1 MTLKK
6 IHYQGFRN
14 LADTELVFA
23 EAFNFIIGD
32 NGAGKTNL
40 LEAIYYVGLASSFR
54 AKEEKHLICRTSDH
68 LRVDAETDGKN
79 AAVYL
84 DSDRKK
90 LTLGGNDVQRLSD
103 YIGWLGITLLSIED
117 IWLIR
122 GAPARRRS
130 FLDWMIAKM
139 SPRYCGALTE
149 YKKIIRQR
157 NRALQIA
164 NETGKHDVLDVFDEQ
179 MIQTGNDI
187 YAMREDYMPQI
198 KEHTARSATA
208 LGLKKFDVSYAS
220 SCHDMRMDR
229 RTLERIRLKE
239 IVRGHSIIGPHR
251 DDLIFM
257 LEGRRL
263 QDFASEGEERSAA
276 IALRLA
282 EAEILYNQAGT
293 RPIMLLDEV
302 TAELDHARRD
312 AVLGLLNGQIFYAS
326 TQLPPFA
333 SSLKDRHHIFTA
345 QRGHFE
351 ISSQN

>member
-1 MTLKK
+1 MALLK
-6 IHYQGFRN
+6 IRYQGFRN
-14 LADTELVFA
+14 LADTELLFA
-23 EAFNFIIGD
+23 DTFNFIVGD

-54 AKEEKHLICRTSDH
+54 AKEEKSMICRTSDH
-68 LRVDAETDGKN
+68 LRVDAEAQGKR

-84 DSDRKK
+84 DSNRKK

-103 YIGWLGITLLSIED
+103 YIGWLGVTLLSIED

-122 GAPARRRS
+122 GSPARRRS
-130 FLDWMIAKM
+130 FLDWMIAKI

-164 NETGKHDVLDVFDEQ
+164 NETGKHDVLDVFDDQ
-179 MIQTGNDI
+179 MTRTGNEI
-187 YAMREDYMPQI
+187 YAMREDFMPHI
-198 KEHTARSATA
+198 KEHVTGSGTA
-208 LGLKKFDVSYAS
+208 LGLKKLNVSYAS
-220 SCHDMRMDR
+220 SCHDMRLDPEV
-229 RTLERIRLKE
+229 LGKVRLKE
-239 IVRGHSIIGPHR
+239 IMRGHSIIGPHR
-251 DDLIFM
+251 DDLIFT
-257 LEGRRL
+257 LEGHRL

-282 EAEILYNQAGT
+282 EAEILYNRTGT

-302 TAELDHARRD
+302 TAELDHTRRN

-326 TQLPPFA
+326 TQLPQFA
-333 SSLKDRHHIFTA
+333 GSLENKYHVFAA

-351 ISSQN
+351 ISSKN